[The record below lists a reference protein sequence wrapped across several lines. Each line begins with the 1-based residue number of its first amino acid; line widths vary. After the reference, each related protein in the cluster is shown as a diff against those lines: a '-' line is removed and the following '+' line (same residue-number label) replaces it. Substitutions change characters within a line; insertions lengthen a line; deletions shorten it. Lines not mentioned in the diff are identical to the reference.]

1 MLTQREKNLEMLI
14 KNTRHCG
21 SVTTTVL
28 NIKISEVKNKI
39 LIVSDI
45 VKKYQKL
52 GKSTR
57 ILRMIID

>member
-14 KNTRHCG
+14 KNTTHCG

-52 GKSTR
+52 GKRT
-57 ILRMIID
+57 